1 MKKIALFGVT
11 LLASFTLVA
20 CSSNQSTETTS
31 SSSATEQVTDS
42 GSTNNSNE
50 QKTELRTS
58 FDAIVVGDLMNN
70 GEGGSTKESVIK
82 ALGDA
87 NSTSTTSVNGL
98 NVEQLSW
105 LGNGATA
112 GTTITIQFIN
122 NNVTSKAITGF
133 QFAREAKIGL
143 TEFNSLADGISY
155 ADAINTLGEPDS
167 VSESLIAGSKSIT
180 ASWVTGVKGN
190 LGSNIALQFMND
202 SLTTK
207 AQSGLTD

>member
-1 MKKIALFGVT
+1 MLSVLALT
-11 LLASFTLVA
+11 A
-20 CSSNQSTETTS
+20 CSGNQSTETTS
-31 SSSATEQVTDS
+31 SSSTTEQVADS
-42 GSTNNSNE
+42 SSSANNSNE
-50 QKTELRTS
+50 QKTELRKA

-70 GEGGSTKESVIK
+70 GEGGSTKDSVIE
-82 ALGDA
+82 ALGNA

-105 LGNGATA
+105 LGYGATS

-143 TEFNSLADGISY
+143 TEFNNLADGISY
-155 ADAINTLGEPDS
+155 ADAVNTLGEPDS

-207 AQSGLTD
+207 AQSGLID